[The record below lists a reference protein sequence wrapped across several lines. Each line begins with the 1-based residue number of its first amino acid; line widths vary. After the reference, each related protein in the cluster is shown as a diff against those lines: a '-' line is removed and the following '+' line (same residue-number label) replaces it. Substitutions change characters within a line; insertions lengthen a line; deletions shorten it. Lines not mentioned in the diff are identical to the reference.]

1 MDTVAINTGLLEEEI
16 ISLAR
21 LAGKMKGAIK
31 AGQKKLEGYQNTEEK
46 EKIKELLGELL
57 FMQEELWQY
66 LEHLEVAQR
75 MYEEFHEE
83 LTEMV
88 L

>member
-1 MDTVAINTGLLEEEI
+1 MDTVAINTGLLEKEI

-21 LAGKMKGAIK
+21 LAGKMKGSIK
-31 AGQKKLEGYQNTEEK
+31 AGQKKLEEYQNAEEK
-46 EKIKELLGELL
+46 KKIEEVLGELL

-66 LEHLEVAQR
+66 LEHLEVVQR

>member
-1 MDTVAINTGLLEEEI
+1 MDTLAINTGLLEKEI

-21 LAGKMKGAIK
+21 LAGKMKSAIK
-31 AGQKKLEGYQNTEEK
+31 SGQIKLEKYKNAEEK
-46 EKIKELLGELL
+46 KKIEEVLGELL

-66 LEHLEVAQR
+66 LEHLEVVQR

-83 LTEMV
+83 LTKMV